1 MTKVSIAQY
10 RAIESA
16 FGINSYVNRNVT
28 ISELTSDFEQPK
40 KYGVNWSALGTVDA
54 ERANE
59 FMQELNRALELVKI
73 LNEAE
78 IVVDWSNEGTRE
90 DFTCLKKRL
99 LKKIAEAK

>member
-28 ISELTSDFEQPK
+28 ISELTPDFEQPK

-90 DFTCLKKRL
+90 DFTCLKKWL
-99 LKKIAEAK
+99 LKMIAEAK

>member
-90 DFTCLKKRL
+90 DFTCLKKWL
-99 LKKIAEAK
+99 LKMIAEAK